1 MADPN
6 SYRVTVT
13 DIDVPFTRLVA
24 FFVKA
29 ALAAIPAA
37 IIVAIVLRVI
47 GALLAG
53 LLVGS
58 GFGPVR

>member
-24 FFVKA
+24 FLVKA
-29 ALAAIPAA
+29 ALAAVPAA

-58 GFGPVR
+58 GFAPFR

>member
-29 ALAAIPAA
+29 ALAAVPAA

-58 GFGPVR
+58 GFAPFR

>member
-13 DIDVPFTRLVA
+13 DIDVPLTRLVA

-29 ALAAIPAA
+29 ALAAVPAA

-58 GFGPVR
+58 GFAPFR